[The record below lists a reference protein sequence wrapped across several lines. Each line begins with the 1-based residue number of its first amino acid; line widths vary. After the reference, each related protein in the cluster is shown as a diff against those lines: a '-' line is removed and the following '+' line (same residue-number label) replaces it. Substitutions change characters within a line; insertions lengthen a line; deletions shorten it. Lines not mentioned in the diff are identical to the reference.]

1 MAYTS
6 LRICSNNEIE
16 SNFYI
21 FEIKIY
27 TNNDLQSQDIMTV
40 RKISY
45 KNEGI
50 LLDMSDLQSKD
61 NDSFHKSTQNI
72 FFDPSDIKKI
82 KITMC
87 RINNINN
94 IITIRKNF
102 TSIIKKPVVLCRN
115 NLVITLDNIDN
126 NLSIRYMVI

>member
-1 MAYTS
+1 MAYDTS
-6 LRICSNNEIE
+6 IVNNRVCSNNELE

-27 TNNDLQSQDIMTV
+27 TNNNLESLSTQTDNFSQSEIF

-45 KNEGI
+45 KNEGT
-50 LLDMSDLQSKD
+50 LLELE
-61 NDSFHKSTQNI
+61 NN
-72 FFDPSDIKKI
+72 IKKI

-94 IITIRKNF
+94 IITLRKNF
-102 TSIIKKPVVLCRN
+102 TSIITKPIVLCRD
-115 NLVITLDNIDN
+115 NLVITLDNTDD
-126 NLSIRYMVI
+126 NLSIRYIVI

>member
-1 MAYTS
+1 MAYDTS
-6 LRICSNNEIE
+6 IVNNRICSNNELE

-27 TNNDLQSQDIMTV
+27 TNNDLESF

-45 KNEGI
+45 KNEGT
-50 LLDMSDLQSKD
+50 LLELE
-61 NDSFHKSTQNI
+61 NN
-72 FFDPSDIKKI
+72 IKKI

-94 IITIRKNF
+94 IITLRKNF
-102 TSIIKKPVVLCRN
+102 TSIITKPIVLCRD
-115 NLVITLDNIDN
+115 NLVITLDNTDD
-126 NLSIRYMVI
+126 NLSIRYIVI

>member
-1 MAYTS
+1 MAYDTS
-6 LRICSNNEIE
+6 IVNNRVCSNNELE

-27 TNNDLQSQDIMTV
+27 TNNDLDSLSSHTSNLSQFGKIF

-45 KNEGI
+45 KNEGT
-50 LLDMSDLQSKD
+50 LLELE
-61 NDSFHKSTQNI
+61 NN
-72 FFDPSDIKKI
+72 IKKI

-94 IITIRKNF
+94 IITLRKNF
-102 TSIIKKPVVLCRN
+102 TSIITKPIVLCRD
-115 NLVITLDNIDN
+115 NLVITLDNTDD
-126 NLSIRYMVI
+126 NLSIRYIVI

>member
-1 MAYTS
+1 MSYEITNAS
-6 LRICSNNEIE
+6 NKICSNNEIE

-21 FEIKIY
+21 FEIRISTFDDCHDIY
-27 TNNDLQSQDIMTV
+27 

-50 LLDMSDLQSKD
+50 LLETD
-61 NDSFHKSTQNI
+61 NNI
-72 FFDPSDIKKI
+72 KTL

-94 IITIRKNF
+94 LITIQKQFNSPLSKPTILYKENLIITLESEMNQD
-102 TSIIKKPVVLCRN
+102 TH
-115 NLVITLDNIDN
+115 NLISLKYIVA
-126 NLSIRYMVI
+126 M

>member
-1 MAYTS
+1 MAYDMS

-27 TNNDLQSQDIMTV
+27 TNNDLGVDVTTV

-45 KNEGI
+45 KNEGT
-50 LLDMSDLQSKD
+50 LLDLD
-61 NDSFHKSTQNI
+61 NN
-72 FFDPSDIKKI
+72 IKKI

-102 TSIIKKPVVLCRN
+102 TSIITKPVVLCRD
-115 NLVITLDNIDN
+115 NLVITIDTTD
-126 NLSIRYMVI
+126 NLSIRYMVL

>member
-1 MAYTS
+1 MAYDT
-6 LRICSNNEIE
+6 LVINNRICSNNELE

-27 TNNDLQSQDIMTV
+27 TNNDLESLSQQTF

-45 KNEGI
+45 KNEGT
-50 LLDMSDLQSKD
+50 LLELE
-61 NDSFHKSTQNI
+61 NN
-72 FFDPSDIKKI
+72 IKKI

-94 IITIRKNF
+94 IITIRRNF
-102 TSIIKKPVVLCRN
+102 TSIIMKPIVLCRD
-115 NLVITLDNIDN
+115 NLIITLDNTDD
-126 NLSIRYMVI
+126 NLSIRYIVI

>member
-1 MAYTS
+1 MAYDMTIVNN
-6 LRICSNNEIE
+6 RICSNTEVE

-27 TNNDLQSQDIMTV
+27 TNNDSESLSMESFK
-40 RKISY
+40 KISY
-45 KNEGI
+45 KNEGT
-50 LLDMSDLQSKD
+50 LLELE
-61 NDSFHKSTQNI
+61 NN
-72 FFDPSDIKKI
+72 IKKI

-102 TSIIKKPVVLCRN
+102 TQIITKPIVLCRD
-115 NLVITLDNIDN
+115 NLVITLDNTDD
-126 NLSIRYMVI
+126 NLSIRYIVI

>member
-1 MAYTS
+1 MAYDTS
-6 LRICSNNEIE
+6 IVNNRVCSNNELE

-27 TNNDLQSQDIMTV
+27 TNNDLESLSAQTTNLSQSERLDIMTF

-45 KNEGI
+45 KNEGT
-50 LLDMSDLQSKD
+50 LLELE
-61 NDSFHKSTQNI
+61 NN
-72 FFDPSDIKKI
+72 IKKI

-94 IITIRKNF
+94 IITLRKNF
-102 TSIIKKPVVLCRN
+102 TSIITKPIVLCRN
-115 NLVITLDNIDN
+115 NLVITLDNTND
-126 NLSIRYMVI
+126 NLSIRYIVI

>member
-1 MAYTS
+1 MAYDTS
-6 LRICSNNEIE
+6 IVNNRICSNNELE

-27 TNNDLQSQDIMTV
+27 TNNDLESLFMSNSEQSSKFVKTF

-45 KNEGI
+45 KNEGT
-50 LLDMSDLQSKD
+50 LLELE
-61 NDSFHKSTQNI
+61 NN
-72 FFDPSDIKKI
+72 IKKI

-94 IITIRKNF
+94 IITLRKNF
-102 TSIIKKPVVLCRN
+102 TSIITKPIVLCRD
-115 NLVITLDNIDN
+115 NLVITLDNTDD
-126 NLSIRYMVI
+126 NLSIRYIVI